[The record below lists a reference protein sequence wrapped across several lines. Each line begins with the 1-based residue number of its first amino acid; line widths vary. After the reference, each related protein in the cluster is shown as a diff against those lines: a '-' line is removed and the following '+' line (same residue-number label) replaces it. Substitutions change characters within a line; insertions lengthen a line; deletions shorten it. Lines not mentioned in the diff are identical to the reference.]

1 VLFVRFLKINLT
13 PARFLAAGFALMIAL
28 GSLLLSLPFAST
40 AGKVSFVDALF
51 TATSAVCVTGL
62 AVKDTGTFYTVF
74 GQFVIMFL
82 ILGGALG
89 FMTTAT
95 LIFVLLGKKI
105 TLKDRLMIKE
115 ALNTDSIQGL
125 VHLIIIIARMAALT
139 ILLGSL
145 LLGFRFLPQYGW
157 KKGLLFSFF
166 HAISAFG
173 NCGFDLFGNFQ
184 SLTSYASDY
193 LVSGTISALF
203 IFGGLGFTVV
213 LDLLQRKKA
222 ARYALHSRLV
232 LFFTAFLLI
241 FGTLFIFCLEGNNSA
256 TLGGLPLGSK
266 VFQAFFTAATPRT
279 AGFNVVP
286 TDSLYPGTLF
296 FIIIL
301 MFIGASPASTG
312 GGIKTTTF
320 ILIIGTVRALLM
332 GSDEVVFGGK
342 RIPPSLILK
351 AFTITVISISL
362 IFIIIFA
369 LTIVEEQPFLDLTFE
384 VFSAFGTVGLSTGVT
399 PYLSTTGKLLLIIT
413 MYAGRIGPLT
423 LLYALTRKFKPSGI
437 RYPEE
442 KILIG

>member
-1 VLFVRFLKINLT
+1 MRFLKINLT
-13 PARFLAAGFALMIAL
+13 PARFLATGFAFMIAL
-28 GSLLLSLPFAST
+28 GTFLLSLPFAT
-40 AGKVSFVDALF
+40 TGKNSFVDALF

-89 FMTTAT
+89 FMTVAT

-105 TLKDRLMIKE
+105 TLKERLVIRE

-125 VHLIIIIARMAALT
+125 VHLIIIIARMAAIT

-145 LLGFRFLPQYGW
+145 LLSIRFLPQFGW

-184 SLTSYASDY
+184 SLTSYAADY

-213 LDLLQRKKA
+213 LDIFQRKKVIK
-222 ARYALHSRLV
+222 YALHSRMV
-232 LFFTAFLLI
+232 LIVTAFLLI
-241 FGTLFIFCLEGNNSA
+241 SATLFIFCLECNNPA
-256 TLGGLPLGSK
+256 TLGGLSLGGK
-266 VFQAFFTAATPRT
+266 VFRAFFTAAAPRT
-279 AGFNVVP
+279 AGFSVVP
-286 TDSLYPGTLF
+286 TAALSPGSLF
-296 FIIIL
+296 FILIL

-320 ILIIGTVRALLM
+320 ALIAGTVRALLM

-342 RIPPSLILK
+342 RISPPLILK

-362 IFIIIFA
+362 IIFVIFA

-384 VFSAFGTVGLSTGVT
+384 VFSAFGTVGLSTGIT
-399 PYLSTTGKLLLIIT
+399 PQLSTTGKFLLILT

-423 LLYALTRKFKPSGI
+423 LLYALTRRFKPSGI

-442 KILIG
+442 RILIG